1 MQASSQQDV
10 TGVAVINFKDGA
22 AIIKTSKVQNNMLNV
37 FITTQRYIII
47 GYEEL
52 SQFEETVI
60 FKFLRLIFRIVSLFF
75 QWQAYQLF

>member
-1 MQASSQQDV
+1 LQASSQQDV

-52 SQFEETVI
+52 S
-60 FKFLRLIFRIVSLFF
+60 
-75 QWQAYQLF
+75 